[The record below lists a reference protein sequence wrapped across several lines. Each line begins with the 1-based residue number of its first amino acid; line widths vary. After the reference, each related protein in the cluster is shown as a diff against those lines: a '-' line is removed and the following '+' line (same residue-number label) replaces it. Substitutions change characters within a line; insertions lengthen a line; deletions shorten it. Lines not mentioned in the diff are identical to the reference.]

1 MIEAERPSWLFI
13 LIVRF
18 CAWLLIVVGSPV
30 LIPMMLLK
38 KKWRDGLKERL
49 GFIDRLPLHGLRLWV
64 HAISVGETEAARP
77 LVEALQRRYP
87 EAEIVL
93 SSTTQTGR
101 ARARQLMPDVRH
113 VLYPLDVPWA
123 VNRAFSRINPT
134 AIIMVEPEWWPVF
147 LLTAARRRLP
157 LAMVNVR
164 MTEKAAGGY
173 RRIGGLMRRMI
184 RTAWMI
190 GVQEE
195 VYAERLL
202 SLGADASRVR
212 VTGQMKYD
220 NVRVAADEPRVD
232 EAAAE
237 LAGAVGLSGGEPLLV
252 AGSTGPGE
260 EAILLD
266 AYDLL
271 RENHPRLR
279 LAIVPRKPERFDEV
293 AGLISG
299 RGFALV
305 RRSRTVGTG
314 GGGEVGGGGGTVEA
328 GRALQSR
335 GGREGES
342 SPALSSAPV
351 ILGDTMGELMNFYR
365 LAAVAFVGRSLV
377 PMGGSNPIDPAGLG
391 LPLVFG
397 PHMFNFPDAE
407 ELFVRGGGARV
418 ATDAASIASAVGALL
433 ESAELALEMGERA
446 RGAITSRQGATEN
459 NVRLIDEVL
468 RSAGKLRGGDDERQ

>member
-13 LIVRF
+13 LILRL
-18 CAWLLIVVGSPV
+18 CAWLLIIVGLPV

-38 KKWRDGLKERL
+38 KKWRSGLKERL
-49 GFIDRLPLHGLRLWV
+49 GFIDRLPPHGLRLWV

-77 LVEALQRRYP
+77 LVAALQRRYP
-87 EAEIVL
+87 AAEIVL

-123 VNRAFSRINPT
+123 VSRAFSRINPS

-164 MTEKAAGGY
+164 MTEKALGGY

-184 RTAWMI
+184 RTASMI

-220 NVRVAADEPRVD
+220 NVRVAEDEPRVD
-232 EAAAE
+232 EAAVE
-237 LAGAVGLSGGEPLLV
+237 LASAVGLSAGEPLLV

-260 EAILLD
+260 EEILLD
-266 AYDLL
+266 AYGLL

-305 RRSRTVGTG
+305 RRSRTLEAAG
-314 GGGEVGGGGGTVEA
+314 VGGGAGGLPVA
-328 GRALQSR
+328 
-335 GGREGES
+335 
-342 SPALSSAPV
+342 V

-365 LAAVAFVGRSLV
+365 LATVAFVGRSLA

-418 ATDAASIASAVGALL
+418 VTDAASIASAVGAML
-433 ESAELALEMGERA
+433 ESAELASEMGERA
-446 RGAITSRQGATEN
+446 RRAITSRQGATEN
-459 NVRLIDEVL
+459 NVRLIDDVL